1 MEERE
6 KKRLAFAREQVA
18 RLLER
23 EASGHGL
30 DHADR
35 VQALALRF
43 AAAEQADPVLTAW
56 IALLHDV
63 DDYKL
68 FGQEQANQLSH
79 ARRIL
84 QEAEVE
90 GDRQEQICK
99 AMGVLGYSKRL
110 QGIVPETLEERVVSD
125 ADMCDALGANGI
137 LRTYAF
143 GLASG
148 RPFFDRNQ
156 FPEENLTAA
165 QYQDKSRG
173 TGVDHFF
180 EKLLKLKDLMLTGAG
195 RAEAAYR
202 HRLMVDF
209 LHHLFEEEQA
219 PEWSLYLR
227 ARYQTEEEGGP
238 PMGR

>member
-1 MEERE
+1 MEEQE
-6 KKRLAFAREQVA
+6 KRQLAAAREQVA

-35 VQALALRF
+35 VQRLALRF
-43 AAAEQADPVLTAW
+43 AEEEQADPVLAAW

-68 FGQEQANQLSH
+68 FGREQAERLPH
-79 ARRIL
+79 ARQIL
-84 QEAEVE
+84 QEAGVAE
-90 GDRQEQICK
+90 DRREQICS
-99 AMGVLGYSKRL
+99 AIGTLGYSKRL
-110 QGIVPETLEERVVSD
+110 RGIEPETLEGRVVSD

-156 FPEENLTAA
+156 FPEEHLTVA

-180 EKLLKLKDLMLTGAG
+180 EKILKLKDLMLTGAG
-195 RAEAAYR
+195 KAEAMHR
-202 HRLMVDF
+202 HRLVVAF
-209 LHHLFEEEQA
+209 LSHLFEEEQA
-219 PEWSLYLR
+219 PEWSRYLR
-227 ARYQTEEEGGP
+227 ERCGTELEHLE
-238 PMGR
+238 